1 MHEIDTRT
9 AAAEVRR
16 RHKFTNLLHSA
27 VLLLGMVLL
36 LGACGWLVAGW
47 EGVMWAFLAGA
58 LSVAFSPR
66 VSPRLVLGLFGAR
79 RLHYAVAPR
88 LFEVVAAVAGR
99 AGLPAVPELHYIAS
113 PTLNA
118 FAVGGREQ
126 AAIAVTDG
134 ILRELSL
141 RELAGVLAHEISHI
155 RNNDLWVMGLADTV
169 ANVTRTMAMFGMIL
183 LIFNLPLMLMEQE
196 PVPWALVLLLT
207 AAPWVGALLQLALSR
222 TREFDAD
229 LDAAHLTG
237 DPEGIASALLR
248 IERTQGAFWEGVMLP
263 RRRGGALPS
272 LLRTHPHTRERVA
285 RLMELRT
292 PPPVLPDLERLPVH
306 VAFPQVRRRP
316 RYRMSGYW
324 Y

>member
-1 MHEIDTRT
+1 
-9 AAAEVRR
+9 
-16 RHKFTNLLHSA
+16 
-27 VLLLGMVLL
+27 MVAL

-47 EGVMWAFLAGA
+47 EGVLWAFLAGG
-58 LSVAFSPR
+58 LSIAFSPR

-79 RLHYAVAPR
+79 RLRYADAPR
-88 LFEVVAAVAGR
+88 LFEVVSAVAGR

-113 PTLNA
+113 PALNA

-134 ILRELSL
+134 ILRTLSL

-169 ANVTRTMAMFGMIL
+169 ASVTRTMAMFGMVL
-183 LIFNLPLMLMEQE
+183 LILNLPLMMAERE

-207 AAPWVGALLQLALSR
+207 GAPWVGALLQLALSR

-248 IERTQGAFWEGVMLP
+248 IERTQGAFWEGMMLP

-272 LLRTHPHTRERVA
+272 LLRTHPHTQERVA

-292 PPPVLPDLERLPVH
+292 PPPVLPDLDRLPVH
-306 VAFPQVRRRP
+306 LPFPQVLRRP
-316 RYRMSGYW
+316 RYRMGGYW